1 VWHADF
7 EETPGA
13 SISLKHICI
22 DKDQK
27 VKLRRLEEIFSLGDP
42 LKLLGSLVGGGASQ
56 DLREEEET
64 PPLGI
69 N

>member
-1 VWHADF
+1 MWHADF

-27 VKLRRLEEIFSLGDP
+27 VKVRRLEEICPLGDP
-42 LKLLGSLVGGGASQ
+42 LKLLGSLVRGGALQ